1 MRIGRVEKRVPF
13 QPKMLVV
20 GHHQTGGFDTGTE
33 YRLCL
38 VLNVRNGRDEH
49 YEVKAVLLAGGYG
62 TRITEESALRP
73 KPLIEIGGRPILWHI
88 MKIYAAHG
96 ITDFVVCL
104 GYKGY
109 MIKEFFANYR
119 LHTADVTFHLREE
132 SWTIHRS
139 ETEDWSVTLVDTG
152 EGTMTGGRLR
162 RVQSYLA
169 GGEPFCFTYGDGV
182 ADIDITA
189 EVAFHRAHGRLA
201 TVAAVTP
208 PGRYGAM
215 NLDGSGAVSS
225 FVEKPPGDGVSVN
238 GGFFVLEPGVF
249 DYLTDGDATT
259 FERAPLEG
267 LAGDG
272 QLAAFRHDGFWQ
284 PLDTLR
290 DKLYLEEL
298 WDSGRAPWRV
308 W

>member
-1 MRIGRVEKRVPF
+1 M
-13 QPKMLVV
+13 
-20 GHHQTGGFDTGTE
+20 
-33 YRLCL
+33 
-38 VLNVRNGRDEH
+38 
-49 YEVKAVLLAGGYG
+49 LLAGGYG
-62 TRITEESALRP
+62 TRITEESATRP

-96 ITDFVVCL
+96 ITEFIVCL

-139 ETEDWSVTLVDTG
+139 ETEDWTVTLVDTG

-162 RVQSYLA
+162 RVRSYLE
-169 GGEPFCFTYGDGV
+169 GGGTFCFTYGDGV
-182 ADIDITA
+182 ADIDLTA
-189 EVAFHRAHGRLA
+189 EIAHHRAHGRLA
-201 TVAAVTP
+201 TVAAVIP
-208 PGRYGAM
+208 PGRYGSITT
-215 NLDGSGAVSS
+215 DEGG
-225 FVEKPPGDGVSVN
+225 FVTEFTEKPPGDGGSIN

-249 DYLTDGDATT
+249 DYLRDDATI
-259 FERAPLEG
+259 FESEPLER
-267 LAGDG
+267 LAADR
-272 QLAAFRHDGFWQ
+272 QLATYRHEGFWQ

-290 DKLYLEEL
+290 DKIRLEQMWEN
-298 WDSGRAPWRV
+298 GRAPWRV

>member
-1 MRIGRVEKRVPF
+1 
-13 QPKMLVV
+13 
-20 GHHQTGGFDTGTE
+20 
-33 YRLCL
+33 
-38 VLNVRNGRDEH
+38 
-49 YEVKAVLLAGGYG
+49 VKAVLLAGGYG
-62 TRITEESALRP
+62 TRITEESATRP

-96 ITDFVVCL
+96 ITEFIVCL

-139 ETEDWSVTLVDTG
+139 ETEDWTVTLVDTG

-162 RVQSYLA
+162 RVRSYLE
-169 GGEPFCFTYGDGV
+169 GGGTFCFTYGDGV
-182 ADIDITA
+182 ADIDLTA
-189 EVAFHRAHGRLA
+189 EIAHHRAHGRLA
-201 TVAAVTP
+201 TVAAVIP
-208 PGRYGAM
+208 PGRYGSITT
-215 NLDGSGAVSS
+215 DEGG
-225 FVEKPPGDGVSVN
+225 FVTEFTEKPPGDGGSIN

-249 DYLTDGDATT
+249 DYLRDDATI
-259 FERAPLEG
+259 FESEPLER
-267 LAGDG
+267 LAADR
-272 QLAAFRHDGFWQ
+272 QLATYRHEGFWQ

-290 DKLYLEEL
+290 DKIRLEQMWEN
-298 WDSGRAPWRV
+298 GRAPWRV